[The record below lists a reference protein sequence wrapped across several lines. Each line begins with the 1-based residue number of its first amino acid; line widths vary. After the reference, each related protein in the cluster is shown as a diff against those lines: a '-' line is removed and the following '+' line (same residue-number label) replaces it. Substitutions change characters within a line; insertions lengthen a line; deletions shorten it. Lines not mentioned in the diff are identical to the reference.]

1 MSNRLFKDDFK
12 IIIHSKKGLKVNKP
26 VPWHV
31 LFNILMSNA
40 IYAAKQLDLK
50 GDDLLA
56 TAQTFCAAVDPETIF
71 PAREDLEKEL
81 KEQEAKEY
89 AMPTANPEYEAQ
101 IASIKEHA
109 KKNMGGET
117 NE

>member
-1 MSNRLFKDDFK
+1 MSNKLFKDDFK

-56 TAQTFCAAVDPETIF
+56 TGGTAGAMIKLVEKSGANIVSFAFIIELFDLGGAKRIKDTYGIDSFSLISF
-71 PAREDLEKEL
+71 PG
-81 KEQEAKEY
+81 
-89 AMPTANPEYEAQ
+89 
-101 IASIKEHA
+101 H
-109 KKNMGGET
+109 
-117 NE
+117 